1 MRWFR
6 SGLWFVG
13 SGVLFVLVFLLA
25 AHLSGYYVRV
35 LPRRGSPTATRL
47 SFTPATAPALVQDFA
62 AGTEVKNVIVLIGDG
77 MGFSHLIAA
86 RAALGSVNERLLIER
101 LPVTG
106 WLTTHSATRIDTDSA
121 AGATALATGAKTVPG
136 KLSVSP
142 EGEVLRSLVEAAR
155 AAGKTVGIV
164 TDSYLWDATP
174 AAFATHVEHRR
185 DYLAVAQGMAESGIE
200 LLIGEQAEVPEGD
213 ETDDGAMVAGFVERG
228 YRVAR
233 SLEDLGSAPR
243 DAPLLGLFPV
253 GALGDPA
260 RQPQLPQLADL
271 ALERLGESPRGFVLV
286 VETEE
291 TDTGAH
297 HGDFDRVVRGIA
309 SLDAVA
315 AAAVELARR
324 DRNTLVL
331 ATADHETGGM
341 ALLLGREGEPLT
353 VRWATGNHTAEPVPL
368 LAYGPGAEQLG
379 GVRDNTEVPRIL
391 ARLMGLEL

>member
-13 SGVLFVLVFLLA
+13 SGVLFVLVFLFAARLA
-25 AHLSGYYVRV
+25 GYYVRV

-47 SFTPATAPALVQDFA
+47 SFAPAAAPALVQDFA
-62 AGTEVKNVIVLIGDG
+62 ADSEVKNVILLIGDG
-77 MGFSHLIAA
+77 MGFSQLTGA
-86 RAALGSVNERLLIER
+86 RAALGSVNERLLLER
-101 LPVTG
+101 LPVAG
-106 WLTTHSATRIDTDSA
+106 WLTTHSATRLNTDSA
-121 AGATALATGAKTVPG
+121 AGATALATGAKTDPG

-155 AAGKTVGIV
+155 AAGKTVGII

-185 DYLAVAQGMAESGIE
+185 DYLAVAQGMAASGIE
-200 LLIGEQAEVPEGD
+200 LLIGEEAEVPEGD
-213 ETDDGAMVAGFVERG
+213 ETGDGAMVAGFVERG

-233 SLEDLGSAPR
+233 SLEGLGSAPR

-253 GALGDPA
+253 GALADPA

-331 ATADHETGGM
+331 VTSDHETGGM